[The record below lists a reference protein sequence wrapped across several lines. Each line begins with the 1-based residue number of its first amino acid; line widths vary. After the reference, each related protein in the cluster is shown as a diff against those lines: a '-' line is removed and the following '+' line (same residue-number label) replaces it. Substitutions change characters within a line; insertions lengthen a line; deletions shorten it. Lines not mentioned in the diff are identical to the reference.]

1 MKMLHA
7 KFQYAHWRYVLDRTP
22 KIIPQ
27 NPSQS
32 LQLEQKVER
41 FHTNL
46 SGFRWL
52 RGKNTCYRQ
61 LDTYT
66 RQINACV
73 CKWAIRVAGYIF
85 LLEEGVVTDNTFP
98 LAAINPL
105 LDRWSVK
112 CNSVLL
118 AKTNVESLCR
128 PSPLP
133 YPGGAQK
140 PSTNSQWS
148 WRFATAL
155 LPRAKVISLF
165 IFFSLSLSRP
175 KLRLVSGVKCNK
187 FDKMTALAFVYA
199 WTRCVYSV
207 TPVVLKTV

>member
-1 MKMLHA
+1 MSLFVFLCSELQRQVKYVICLTQLFVCVFLYVKSHKKTCIMKMLHA

-52 RGKNTCYRQ
+52 RGKNTCFRQ

-133 YPGGAQK
+133 
-140 PSTNSQWS
+140 
-148 WRFATAL
+148 
-155 LPRAKVISLF
+155 
-165 IFFSLSLSRP
+165 
-175 KLRLVSGVKCNK
+175 
-187 FDKMTALAFVYA
+187 
-199 WTRCVYSV
+199 
-207 TPVVLKTV
+207 